1 MTNENFIESINYYNE
16 KMRENY
22 TKILEDDIIRFL
34 RKNGYKPRKNIKYFI
49 NLNKKLRK
57 KGLLLQIEI
66 IINYNYDINEA
77 EIAKKIYFK
86 EL

>member
-1 MTNENFIESINYYNE
+1 MTNENFIVSINYYNE

-77 EIAKKIYFK
+77 KIEKKIYFK